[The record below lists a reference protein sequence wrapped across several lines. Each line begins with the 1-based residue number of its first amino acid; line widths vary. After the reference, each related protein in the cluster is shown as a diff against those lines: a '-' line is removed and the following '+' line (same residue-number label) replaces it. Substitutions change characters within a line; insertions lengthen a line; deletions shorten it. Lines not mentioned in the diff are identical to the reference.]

1 MTEQAAP
8 NNPVFLALVQQY
20 QFMGL
25 IHLGKMVHPESQKT
39 ERNLEAARASIEIL
53 GMLEEK
59 TKGNLTS
66 EEDRFLHQVLTNLRL
81 NFVDEADRKEETP
94 TDEKREEGKPK
105 EGKPGEGEA
114 GEGKPGENQQAGEQ
128 PAEEQPGDKDS

>member
-1 MTEQAAP
+1 MAEQAGP

-20 QFMGL
+20 QLMGL

-39 ERNLEAARASIEIL
+39 EKNLEAARASIDIL

-59 TKGNLTS
+59 TKGNLSS
-66 EEDRFLHQVLTNLRL
+66 EEDRFLQQVLTNLRL
-81 NFVDEADRKEETP
+81 NFVDEAEHKEETP
-94 TDEKREEGKPK
+94 TDEKKE
-105 EGKPGEGEA
+105 EGKPGEGTA
-114 GEGKPGENQQAGEQ
+114 GEGEPGAEQ

>member
-1 MTEQAAP
+1 MTEQGGP

-20 QFMGL
+20 QLMGL

-39 ERNLEAARASIEIL
+39 EMNLEAARASIDIL

-66 EEDRFLHQVLTNLRL
+66 EEDRFLQQVLTNLRL
-81 NFVDEADRKEETP
+81 NFVDEAERKEETS
-94 TDEKREEGKPK
+94 TDEKKEEGRPE
-105 EGKPGEGEA
+105 EGQS
-114 GEGKPGENQQAGEQ
+114 GEGKPGEEEPAGDQ